1 MSLRITE
8 DINSVSELKKNA
20 KQIFEQAHNN
30 GRPIIITVGGKPDVV
45 LMDAK
50 VFEKK
55 MIALSLFNLITE
67 AETDVKKG
75 RLRLAR
81 DLIKELRG

>member
-8 DINSVSELKKNA
+8 DIKSVSELKKNA
-20 KQIFEQAHNN
+20 KQIFEQAHNT

-55 MIALSLFNLITE
+55 IIALNLFNLITE
-67 AETDVKKG
+67 AETDVKEG

-81 DLIKELRG
+81 DLIKELSG